1 MAKIAD
7 EQRNEIIRQY
17 YVAIVRGVEY
27 DVDDGIYDEIDQ
39 DLLDGVDFD
48 DVVEI
53 CNFQEF
59 RKVISEG
66 LKAVYGIDLGM
77 EDTRHEEKSHD

>member
-7 EQRNEIIRQY
+7 DQRNEIIRQF

-39 DLLDGVDFD
+39 DILDGVDFN

-66 LKAVYGIDLGM
+66 VKAVYGIDLGM
-77 EDTRHEEKSHD
+77 EDEHEEKSQD

>member
-1 MAKIAD
+1 MAKMTD
-7 EQRNEIIRQY
+7 ERRNEIIRQF
-17 YVAIVRGVEY
+17 YVAIVRGLEDC

-39 DLLDGVDFD
+39 DLLDGVDFN
-48 DVVEI
+48 DVVEE
-53 CNFQEF
+53 CNFQGV

-77 EDTRHEEKSHD
+77 EDP

>member
-7 EQRNEIIRQY
+7 EQRNEIIRQF
-17 YVAIVRGVEY
+17 YVAIVRGLEC

-39 DLLDGVDFD
+39 DLLDGVDFN

-53 CNFQEF
+53 CNFQGV

-66 LKAVYGIDLGM
+66 LKSVYGIDLGM
-77 EDTRHEEKSHD
+77 EEP

>member
-1 MAKIAD
+1 MAKMAD

-17 YVAIVRGVEY
+17 YAAVVHCIEY
-27 DVDDGIYDEIDQ
+27 DVDDVVYDEIDQ
-39 DLLDGVDFD
+39 DLLDRVDFNY
-48 DVVEI
+48 VVEI
-53 CNFQEF
+53 CNFQGV

-77 EDTRHEEKSHD
+77 EDDYEEKSQD